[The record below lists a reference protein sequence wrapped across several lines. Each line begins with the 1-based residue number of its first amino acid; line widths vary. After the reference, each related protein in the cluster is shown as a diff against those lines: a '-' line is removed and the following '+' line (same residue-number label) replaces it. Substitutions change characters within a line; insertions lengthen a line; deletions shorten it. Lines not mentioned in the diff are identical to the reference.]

1 MFSAVLE
8 QVAANG
14 AEARGRAVRTK
25 DRMFGVI
32 KTLKK
37 QAWRNK
43 ISAAAV
49 SQALSASNAFVSNL
63 QTDASSLQ
71 MELREQQNGS
81 TTGWHSPHSMTI
93 FYEKWATP
101 YMHLAQKM
109 VDEGYYMYSLCQLV
123 RAKLNGGNIKEL
135 GVTMVVIR

>member
-1 MFSAVLE
+1 MSNAMFSAVLE

-81 TTGWHSPHSMTI
+81 TTRQPAGTLHT
-93 FYEKWATP
+93 
-101 YMHLAQKM
+101 
-109 VDEGYYMYSLCQLV
+109 
-123 RAKLNGGNIKEL
+123 R
-135 GVTMVVIR
+135 